1 MSRWWLPL
9 KKRPRK
15 KRKRTNNALIE
26 RNKPVNIIIF
36 IINLAGATMLLLFAV
51 RMVQTGIERAMGPSF
66 KRLITTHKDSRIR
79 TAAGGVVLAI
89 VLQSAT
95 ASALLASGFA
105 ASGLLTFAGALA
117 VVLGADFGSAMV
129 IQVLSFRLDWLIP
142 LFLSIGGYLFLKVKG
157 PTAPQIGRIFL
168 GIAFILL
175 ALRLIGEAVHPIRD
189 GDFLPIIAQ
198 YLQADYVT
206 AFLVGAVITFVM
218 HSSVAAIL
226 MFVTFVSLGALP
238 VAAGISLLLGAN
250 LGSATLPIWL
260 SRGMAIEAR
269 RVTLG
274 NFILRGTGATLAL
287 ILINTTPLASML
299 NALSGGQILVSVHLA
314 FNIILLFAALPFVGF
329 LEKPITALMPD
340 TNGKN
345 GESDPLKPVSALD
358 HRVINNPQMALG
370 SLTREILRMSEI
382 VEMMARPVM
391 ELYESGNQEQIQF
404 VQDLDKSVNAALSDI
419 RRYVAA
425 IPRDKMTKAEARHA
439 RELTEYAINLEVAG
453 DIISKKLMKLALSK
467 SRKKVKFSSAGWA
480 ELQALHERV
489 IANMTLAFN
498 VLLSEDIESARLLME
513 EKSNMASKEHKS
525 RKKHLKRLREGREE
539 SFESS
544 DIHLETLR
552 ALKDL
557 NSQIAA
563 VAYPILY
570 KHGQLLETR
579 LVEEMGSEAD

>member
-1 MSRWWLPL
+1 
-9 KKRPRK
+9 
-15 KRKRTNNALIE
+15 
-26 RNKPVNIIIF
+26 
-36 IINLAGATMLLLFAV
+36 
-51 RMVQTGIERAMGPSF
+51 
-66 KRLITTHKDSRIR
+66 
-79 TAAGGVVLAI
+79 
-89 VLQSAT
+89 
-95 ASALLASGFA
+95 
-105 ASGLLTFAGALA
+105 
-117 VVLGADFGSAMV
+117 
-129 IQVLSFRLDWLIP
+129 
-142 LFLSIGGYLFLKVKG
+142 
-157 PTAPQIGRIFL
+157 
-168 GIAFILL
+168 
-175 ALRLIGEAVHPIRD
+175 
-189 GDFLPIIAQ
+189 
-198 YLQADYVT
+198 
-206 AFLVGAVITFVM
+206 
-218 HSSVAAIL
+218 
-226 MFVTFVSLGALP
+226 
-238 VAAGISLLLGAN
+238 
-250 LGSATLPIWL
+250 
-260 SRGMAIEAR
+260 
-269 RVTLG
+269 
-274 NFILRGTGATLAL
+274 
-287 ILINTTPLASML
+287 
-299 NALSGGQILVSVHLA
+299 
-314 FNIILLFAALPFVGF
+314 
-329 LEKPITALMPD
+329 
-340 TNGKN
+340 
-345 GESDPLKPVSALD
+345 
-358 HRVINNPQMALG
+358 MALG